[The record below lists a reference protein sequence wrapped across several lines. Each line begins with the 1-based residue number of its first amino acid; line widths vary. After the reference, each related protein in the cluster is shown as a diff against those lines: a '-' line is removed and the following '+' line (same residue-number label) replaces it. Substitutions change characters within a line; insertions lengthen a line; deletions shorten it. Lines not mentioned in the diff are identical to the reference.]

1 MEEERDE
8 GEWNGNEEM
17 KRDLREERPSNT
29 SDGRDV
35 RELEA
40 RLMEEREIKGEI
52 EYEVMVEERE
62 MRERTK
68 VVQSIKNTRFK

>member
-8 GEWNGNEEM
+8 REWKGNEEM

-29 SDGRDV
+29 SDGREV

-40 RLMEEREIKGEI
+40 RLI
-52 EYEVMVEERE
+52 E
-62 MRERTK
+62 
-68 VVQSIKNTRFK
+68 